1 MIRETIIT
9 TQNSDGAV
17 HIAPMGI
24 HVCAEQLLIM
34 PFQPS
39 TTLSNILSSGQA
51 IINYTDDGRV
61 FAGCLTGPKNWPLSA
76 ADKLD
81 GKRLTGALAH
91 AELQLQRTEDDPQ
104 RPKLYC
110 NVIHEVVHAPFLG
123 FNRAQYSV
131 LEAAILV
138 SRLHLLPWQK
148 IKTEIDY
155 LSIGMDKTAGP
166 HEHEAWD
173 WLMQRIEEFQ
183 LKNPEIVASS

>member
-9 TQNSDGAV
+9 TQNSEGTV
-17 HIAPMGI
+17 HIAPMGV

-39 TTLSNILSSGQA
+39 TTLDNIRSNRQA
-51 IINYTDDGRV
+51 IINYTDDVRI
-61 FAGCLTGPKNWPLSA
+61 FAGCLTGRKNWPLSA

-81 GKRLTGALAH
+81 GKRLAGALAH
-91 AELQLQRTEDDPQ
+91 AELKLQRIEDDPQ

-110 NVIHEVVHAPFLG
+110 NVIHEAVHAPFLG

-148 IKTEIDY
+148 IKTELDY

-166 HEHEAWD
+166 NEHEAWG
-173 WLMQRIEEFQ
+173 WLMDKIKEFQ
-183 LKNPEIVASS
+183 QKNPEKAASL

>member
-9 TQNSDGAV
+9 TQNSEGVV
-17 HIAPMGI
+17 HITPMGV

-39 TTLSNILSSGQA
+39 TTLDNIRSSGQA
-51 IINYTDDGRV
+51 IINYTDDVRI
-61 FAGCLTGPKNWPLSA
+61 FAGCLTGRKNWPLCV

-81 GKRLTGALAH
+81 GKRLAGALAH
-91 AELQLQRTEDDPQ
+91 AELELQRIEDDPR

-110 NVIHEVVHAPFLG
+110 NVIHEAVHAPFLG

-148 IKTEIDY
+148 IKTELDY

-166 HEHEAWD
+166 NEHEAWA
-173 WLMQRIEEFQ
+173 WLMEKIEEFQ
-183 LKNPEIVASS
+183 QKNPEKAAGL